1 MMPTPVFTAAYKK
14 VEHRDSYMSMLGTLL
29 PQWESETD
37 ALRDAIRN
45 TPGVDAELVR
55 LANDDARWLR
65 AVASSRSHRAAR
77 SSLPAAVAIAESA
90 VRIIRP
96 ATQAQLDTLPRID
109 KEDPDSGP
117 HPDALLKCRLVSAF
131 VLQQQLEHFGVNV
144 FPHIYMSNAAPLFMV
159 GRDTVREWFR
169 WATDARFLHQSQ
181 APAARLPG
189 HWNVRKLDE
198 HDEPLT
204 PEESLL
210 VESLVARDMSH
221 PGVLLVLNS
230 THKAWSQKKR
240 SMKGFRDWWAALRVA
255 ANRPTAEVSKSD
267 ERRAAQLN
275 IRTLADIEALV
286 TPEGRARYDERQA
299 QRAEE
304 REVSNAWFA
313 FNDEK
318 HTDAWTIIRER
329 LDWSECTEETLL
341 DWTSEALNRLAL
353 ANERNWASGDGRGAD
368 ARAVAVRDSLTWRI
382 REKFKFAPDLS
393 AALHALRV
401 SALTRAERNIRDR
414 LGWGTV
420 SADQLVEKAQETVLR
435 LVSAPDD
442 LAADIRRILIDAI
455 PRRYPHDASAVAEAL
470 TILKGAA

>member
-1 MMPTPVFTAAYKK
+1 MFTAAYDK
-14 VEHRDSYMSMLGTLL
+14 VKDRDSYMSMLGTLL

-37 ALRDAIRN
+37 ALRNSIRD
-45 TPGVDAELVR
+45 TPGVHAELVR
-55 LANDDARWLR
+55 LANDDARWVR

-96 ATQAQLDTLPRID
+96 ATQAQLDALPRID
-109 KEDPDSGP
+109 KDDPDSGP

-131 VLQQQLEHFGVNV
+131 VLQQQLEHFGTNV
-144 FPHIYMSNAAPLFMV
+144 YPHIYMSNAAPLFMV
-159 GRDTVREWFR
+159 GRDTVREWFQ

-181 APAARLPG
+181 APAARMPG
-189 HWNVRKLDE
+189 RWNVRKLDE
-198 HDEPLT
+198 HDAPLT

-210 VESLVARDMSH
+210 AEALVAGDMSH
-221 PGVLLVLNS
+221 PAALLLLNS
-230 THKAWSQKKR
+230 THAAWSQKKR
-240 SMKGFRDWWAALRVA
+240 SMKGFRDWWAALCVA
-255 ANRPTAEVSKSD
+255 ANRPTSEVSKSD

-275 IRTLADIEALV
+275 IRTLDDIEALV
-286 TPEGRARYDERQA
+286 TPEGRARYDARQA

-304 REVSNAWFA
+304 REASNAWFA
-313 FNDEK
+313 SIGEK
-318 HTDAWTIIRER
+318 NTDAWTIIRER

-341 DWTSEALNRLAL
+341 DWTREALTRLSA
-353 ANERNWASGDGRGAD
+353 ANERAWASGDGPRAD

-382 REKFKFAPDLS
+382 REKFKLAPDLA
-393 AALHALRV
+393 AALRALHV
-401 SALTRAERNIRDR
+401 SALTRAERNLRDV

-420 SADQLVEKAQETVLR
+420 SADQLIDKAQETVLR

-442 LAADIRRILIDAI
+442 LAADIRRTLIDAI